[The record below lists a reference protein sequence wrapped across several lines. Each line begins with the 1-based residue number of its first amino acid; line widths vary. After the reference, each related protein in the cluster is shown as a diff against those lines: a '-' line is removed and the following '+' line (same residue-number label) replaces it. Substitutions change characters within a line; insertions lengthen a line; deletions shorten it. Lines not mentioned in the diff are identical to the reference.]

1 MTAGGIVQRTAEYL
15 IRRACRRLPDDIRDE
30 RCREWTSELP
40 AILHDPAARFAPLRS
55 ARALFY
61 AADASRSARSLR
73 RAARGPVVL
82 TRAALILRLIA
93 GVSIYLSVV
102 ALTIA
107 LILVFH
113 PDNAWPLALLFV
125 AGAGF
130 VTLCLT
136 SLARTARV
144 RYLPKWGW
152 AVFCAVSVPLGGI
165 IYLSI
170 GRVRAPSGPCS
181 GQARHADAS
190 GPLP

>member
-1 MTAGGIVQRTAEYL
+1 MSARDIVQRIAEYL
-15 IRRACRRLPDDIRDE
+15 IRRACRHLPDDIRDE

-40 AILHDPAARFAPLRS
+40 AILHDPAARFAPLRF

-61 AADASRSARSLR
+61 AADTGRSARSLR
-73 RAARGPVVL
+73 RAARGPLVM

-102 ALTIA
+102 GLTIG
-107 LILVFH
+107 LILLFH

-130 VTLCLT
+130 VALCLT
-136 SLARTARV
+136 SLARTAEV

-165 IYLSI
+165 IYLSV
-170 GRVRAPSGPCS
+170 GRVRPAG
-181 GQARHADAS
+181 R
-190 GPLP
+190 

>member
-1 MTAGGIVQRTAEYL
+1 MTTRGFVQRIAEYL
-15 IRRACRRLPDDIRDE
+15 IRRACRHLPDDIRDE

-55 ARALFY
+55 ARAFFY
-61 AADASRSARSLR
+61 AADTGRSARSLN
-73 RAARGPVVL
+73 RAARGPLAL

-93 GVSIYLSVV
+93 GAGIYLSVV

-107 LILVFH
+107 LITLSH
-113 PDNAWPLALLFV
+113 PDNAWPLALIFV

-136 SLARTARV
+136 SLARTAQV

-170 GRVRAPSGPCS
+170 GRVREPRGPWSGR
-181 GQARHADAS
+181 ARHADAS
-190 GPLP
+190 SPLP